1 MHITKPFNAYKAHM
15 KNTLFSGS
23 SLNISFNPKGFKE
36 CWQIFDN
43 RFLSEQ
49 LSTHVSAPFVSI
61 NIISKCHVV
70 YLVTSGK
77 GHQLT
82 TKCTHSTWSKQKM
95 FVSDHSIIAAC
106 PIKCHLWFS
115 ANITI
120 ILLRYNG
127 ENFPRK
133 IKFDKV
139 VFCSKVR
146 LFLSFSYESKKRE
159 LDFHQRWL
167 VRKK

>member
-1 MHITKPFNAYKAHM
+1 MTLRLVLYVEYPGSLKPFNAYKAHM

-43 RFLSEQ
+43 RFLSGQ

-70 YLVTSGK
+70 YLVT
-77 GHQLT
+77 QQNAT
-82 TKCTHSTWSKQKM
+82 PSTWSKQKM

-146 LFLSFSYESKKRE
+146 LFLSFS
-159 LDFHQRWL
+159 
-167 VRKK
+167 